1 MKKQFDRYENI
12 DGFEFCL
19 WEKYGKR
26 RIYINNNTGRNQR
39 NGGGYIDLDHD
50 NAVYASGCV
59 KLAAERFL
67 EAYEI

>member
-12 DGFEFCL
+12 DGFEFTL

-26 RIYINNNTGRNQR
+26 RIYINNNTGSNRR

-67 EAYEI
+67 AAYEI